1 MTYSPIPNPQKGY
14 LLFEDGT
21 IFEGV
26 VFSEGAACQ
35 AEVVFNTALLGYQE
49 VLTDPSYQG
58 QIVVFSA
65 PMIGTYG
72 WNLADVQSSKIT
84 VSGVVVNE
92 YSAAKSKYKAAYSL
106 AEMLKNNAV
115 LGIEQ
120 IDCRKLIKYIRERGC
135 VKGIVTT
142 QLNGSYKTT
151 IYSTEKKDLTTIVL
165 APKKDSDLYHIG
177 LFDFGIKNAI
187 LAELK
192 KRKCRFSILPWAIN
206 LAQLKA
212 LNIDGIVLSNGPND
226 PRDYIAALPHLKD
239 ILYAY
244 PSLGICL
251 GHQLIG
257 LALGATIEKLA
268 FGHHGTNQPVLELA
282 TEKIIISSQNHNYT
296 LAKKSIANLAIKITH
311 LNLIDNSIAGIQHHI
326 LPIVGVQFHPEAAPG
341 TQDAKEIF
349 NKFITLL
356 EN

>member
-1 MTYSPIPNPQKGY
+1 MTYSLTPKLPKGY

-21 IFEGV
+21 RFEGV
-26 VFSEGAACQ
+26 VFAKGDSYQ

-72 WNLADVQSSKIT
+72 WNLEDVQSPKIT
-84 VSGVVVNE
+84 VSGVLVNE
-92 YSAAKSKYKAAYSL
+92 YATPLSKRTSAYSL
-106 AEMLKNNAV
+106 AEALRNNSV

-120 IDCRKLIKYIRERGC
+120 IDTRKLIKYIRDRGC
-135 VKGIVTT
+135 VKGIITT
-142 QLNGSYKTT
+142 QLNGSYKNTYSTKKKPLATT
-151 IYSTEKKDLTTIVL
+151 ISE
-165 APKKDSDLYHIG
+165 PKTDSELYHIG
-177 LFDFGIKNAI
+177 VFDFGIKNAI
-187 LAELK
+187 LTELK
-192 KRKCRFSILPWAIN
+192 KRKCKFSILPWNIN
-206 LAQLKA
+206 LAQLQE
-212 LNIDGIVLSNGPND
+212 LNIDGILLSNGPND
-226 PRDYIAALPHLKD
+226 PRDYISSIPYLKE
-239 ILYAY
+239 ILHSY

-268 FGHHGTNQPVLELA
+268 FGHHGTNQPVLDLQ

-296 LAKKSIANLAIKITH
+296 IAKDLMKQLSIKITH
-311 LNLIDNSIAGIQHHI
+311 LNLIDNSIAGIEHHS
-326 LPIVGVQFHPEAAPG
+326 LPIMGVQFHPEAAPG
-341 TQDAKEIF
+341 TYDAKEIF

-356 EN
+356 KK